1 MTTSLISFIYYT
13 TSTLLRLL
21 GLLLNLNWSV
31 KTTSR
36 ISLVITGAD
45 KPLRNAIDITNYF
58 NTKITQISKEVGL
71 FPCGFEALKLAQ
83 ISTLNQQ
90 YSALGFHD
98 VNKKYVITVIE
109 PLKIKNQQDRMNYM
123 LI

>member
-1 MTTSLISFIYYT
+1 M
-13 TSTLLRLL
+13 
-21 GLLLNLNWSV
+21 
-31 KTTSR
+31 
-36 ISLVITGAD
+36 AD

-58 NTKITQISKEVGL
+58 NKNITEISKEVGL

-98 VNKKYVITVIE
+98 VNEKYVITVIV
-109 PLKIKNQQDRMNYM
+109 PFKIKNQQDGMNYVHVD
-123 LI
+123 LIKRFLVFMCLFIYCKPIIKK